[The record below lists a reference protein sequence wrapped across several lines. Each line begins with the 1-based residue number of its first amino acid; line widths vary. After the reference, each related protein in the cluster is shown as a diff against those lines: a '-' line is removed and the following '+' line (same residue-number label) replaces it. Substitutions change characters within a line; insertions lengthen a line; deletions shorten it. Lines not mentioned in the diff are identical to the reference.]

1 MENKLTDIRNPN
13 ELASFLGIE
22 YSRHLIY
29 HIYVVPED
37 ERYVNFEIP
46 KRSGGKR
53 KISAPRIHLKTIQT
67 LLAEKLEEIF
77 GSNKTLDYKKFKNII
92 EEKNSDIY
100 IFL

>member
-67 LLAEKLEEIF
+67 LLAEKLEEIYIPQKPAHGF
-77 GSNKTLDYKKFKNII
+77 VKSRSII
-92 EEKNSDIY
+92 TNA
-100 IFL
+100 